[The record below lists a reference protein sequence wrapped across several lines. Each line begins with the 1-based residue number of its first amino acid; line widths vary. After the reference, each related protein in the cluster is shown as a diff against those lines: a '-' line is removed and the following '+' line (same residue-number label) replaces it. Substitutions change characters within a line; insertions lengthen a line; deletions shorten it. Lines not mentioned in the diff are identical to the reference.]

1 MQWSQTAVS
10 LLFMTTCRCLLFLS
24 SDERIETVCCLVC
37 LKLGKLD
44 ANGQCV
50 QLLGPIVTSCAYS
63 LVAPGYTMKSLQSL
77 QMYLATLCVFEN
89 YL

>member
-1 MQWSQTAVS
+1 MSS
-10 LLFMTTCRCLLFLS
+10 LFLTICQCTVHLLS
-24 SDERIETVCCLVC
+24 SDERIETVC

>member
-1 MQWSQTAVS
+1 MPEINAMEPNSGVIVIYDNLS
-10 LLFMTTCRCLLFLS
+10 LFTFLS

-50 QLLGPIVTSCAYS
+50 QLLGQIVSSC
-63 LVAPGYTMKSLQSL
+63 V
-77 QMYLATLCVFEN
+77 
-89 YL
+89 